1 MKDRAYKI
9 ARNPKYDGYQKG
21 LESMVYKFFDKKT
34 RSEVSVND
42 ELAQELNKVVIKNSK
57 EGNCMLG
64 LKVIFWQ
71 QI

>member
-1 MKDRAYKI
+1 MKDRTYKV
-9 ARNPKYDGYQKG
+9 ARNPRYDGSQKE
-21 LESMVYKFFDKKT
+21 LESMVYKLFDKKT

>member
-9 ARNPKYDGYQKG
+9 ARNPKYDGYQKE
-21 LESMVYKFFDKKT
+21 LESMVYNFFDKKT
-34 RSEVSVND
+34 RSEVSIND

>member
-1 MKDRAYKI
+1 MKDRTYKV
-9 ARNPKYDGYQKG
+9 ARNPRYDGSQKG
-21 LESMVYKFFDKKT
+21 LESMVYKLFDKKT

>member
-57 EGNCMLG
+57 EGNYMLG